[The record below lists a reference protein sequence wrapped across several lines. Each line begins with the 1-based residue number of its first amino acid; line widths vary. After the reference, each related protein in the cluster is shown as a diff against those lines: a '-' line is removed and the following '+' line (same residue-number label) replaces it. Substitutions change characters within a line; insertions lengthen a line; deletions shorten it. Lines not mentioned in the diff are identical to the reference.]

1 MRYFA
6 FFLALAVA
14 AAPITGLA
22 QQHGGGGRPSGGGG
36 GRPSGGARPSGGG
49 GGFNFNRDTA
59 PSRPA
64 SNNNYR
70 PNTNNNYHPTNN
82 TYNRNTNNNYHP
94 TTNNNYHPTNNTYN
108 RNVNNTYVSRGNY
121 TYYNAGGNRVTCNNC
136 TFVRNP
142 VYGGGAAWGW
152 NRGVAWYPAPAYWGG
167 GFWGAMAI
175 GVTSAAVFGAI
186 VANNTRYTSYQIMP
200 SSPGATLLNNYHL
213 TQTPCGPPNLVVIF
227 GPNNSV
233 ICAYPNNIVAPGN
246 YNLDTS
252 TLSLVS

>member
-1 MRYFA
+1 MKYFA
-6 FFLALAVA
+6 LFLALVIA
-14 AAPITGLA
+14 AAPMTALG
-22 QQHGGGGRPSGGGG
+22 QQHGGGRPSGGGGRPSGGGRPAG
-36 GRPSGGARPSGGG
+36 GTRPAGSGGG

-59 PSRPA
+59 PSRPPS
-64 SNNNYR
+64 SNNYNHPNTSNNYH

-82 TYNRNTNNNYHP
+82 N
-94 TTNNNYHPTNNTYN
+94 YN
-108 RNVNNTYVSRGNY
+108 RNVNNYNRTTVNNTYVNRGNH
-121 TYYNAGGNRVTCNNC
+121 TYYNASGNRVTCNNC

-152 NRGVAWYPAPAYWGG
+152 NRGVAWYPAPTYWGG

-233 ICAYPNNIVAPGN
+233 ICAYPNDIVAPGN